1 MADYNATN
9 MTAASEPTGTL
20 QVAIAHASRLLE
32 ADPALAAEQALE
44 ILKVLPNHTAALVLL
59 ATARRRAGDPKAAI
73 EVLEPLMRTQAA
85 GPAAWFEYGL
95 ALGSVGRG
103 DDAIRALRKTVSLEP
118 DHARAWRALGDH
130 LLAIGDHEGGD
141 AAYARHI
148 QSSAHHPDV
157 RQAAVAMVRNDVP
170 VAETL
175 LRRHLK
181 RAPTDTA
188 AIRMLA
194 EVAVRCG
201 RNEDAQKLLERCLEL
216 APGFAA
222 ARYNYAVLLHRLN
235 DARAG
240 ARGNRAPAVGESAQP
255 ELPQSVRRNPGPYR
269 RVRALRPDLRASC
282 SMNIRRMPS
291 SG

>member
-1 MADYNATN
+1 M
-9 MTAASEPTGTL
+9 
-20 QVAIAHASRLLE
+20 AHATRLLE

-44 ILKVLPNHTAALVLL
+44 ILKVLPNHTAASVLL
-59 ATARRRAGDPKAAI
+59 ATARRRAGDPKAAT

-103 DDAIRALRKTVSLEP
+103 DEAIRALEKTVSLQR
-118 DHARAWRALGDH
+118 DHADAWRALGDH

-175 LRRHLK
+175 LRRYLK
-181 RAPTDTA
+181 RAPKDTA
-188 AIRMLA
+188 A
-194 EVAVRCG
+194 
-201 RNEDAQKLLERCLEL
+201 
-216 APGFAA
+216 
-222 ARYNYAVLLHRLN
+222 
-235 DARAG
+235 
-240 ARGNRAPAVGESAQP
+240 
-255 ELPQSVRRNPGPYR
+255 
-269 RVRALRPDLRASC
+269 PDS
-282 SMNIRRMPS
+282 
-291 SG
+291 

>member
-1 MADYNATN
+1 

-20 QVAIAHASRLLE
+20 QVAMAHATRLLE

-44 ILKVLPNHTAALVLL
+44 ILKALPNHTAASVLL
-59 ATARRRAGDPKAAI
+59 ATARRRAGDPKAAT

-103 DDAIRALRKTVSLEP
+103 DEAIRALKKAVSLQP
-118 DHARAWRALGDH
+118 DHAEAWRALGDH
-130 LLAIGDHEGGD
+130 LLAIGDYEGGD

-170 VAETL
+170 MAETL
-175 LRRHLK
+175 LRRYLK

-235 DARAG
+235 DTERAL
-240 ARGNRAPAVGESAQP
+240 AEVERLLSANPRSPAY
-255 ELPQSVRRNPGPYR
+255 RNLCAVHPGPDR
-269 RVRALRPDLRASC
+269 
-282 SMNIRRMPS
+282 
-291 SG
+291 